1 MNATNPDGASASRA
15 ETLRTQITR
24 KLAELDGFILRT
36 RPSLHRLSNTTILA
50 GALSALLTSGPAL
63 GGQTLT
69 GWLTGVLG
77 LENPAWQLLCAGA
90 ALSSLAAT
98 VAAQLLKS
106 RRLEERLIHA
116 VTCRARLE
124 SLETGLSLG
133 MVTVEYAGTEYLR
146 CIEEAAVIRE

>member
-1 MNATNPDGASASRA
+1 MSTPHRDGAPSDRG
-15 ETLRTQITR
+15 ETLRTRITGT
-24 KLAELDGFILRT
+24 LTELDGFIART
-36 RPSLHRLSNTTILA
+36 RPGLGRLTNTTIVA

-77 LENPAWQLLCAGA
+77 LDNPAWQLLCAGA

-106 RRLEERLIHA
+106 RRLEERLVHA

-133 MVTVEYAGTEYLR
+133 MVTAEYAGTEYLR